1 MSYILDAL
9 KKSDQQRQR
18 GAVPPLNTMQ
28 TSVATPRRNLSA
40 YYVAIATMLIGAGVV
55 VGWLRPWQAEQPK
68 PVTTSKAVVPP
79 IPIVQQNAPLT
90 SPVVQHEKS
99 DVNNVSS
106 TAKEKSPPA
115 GTPEEQPM
123 FSINDLPAQIR
134 QEIPEMK
141 VQLHAY
147 ADIPGERLVSIN
159 DIRLR
164 EGEFLVSGLK
174 LEQITPDGM
183 IFSYKGY
190 RFQRGI
196 RF

>member
-1 MSYILDAL
+1 
-9 KKSDQQRQR
+9 
-18 GAVPPLNTMQ
+18 
-28 TSVATPRRNLSA
+28 
-40 YYVAIATMLIGAGVV
+40 MLIGAGVV